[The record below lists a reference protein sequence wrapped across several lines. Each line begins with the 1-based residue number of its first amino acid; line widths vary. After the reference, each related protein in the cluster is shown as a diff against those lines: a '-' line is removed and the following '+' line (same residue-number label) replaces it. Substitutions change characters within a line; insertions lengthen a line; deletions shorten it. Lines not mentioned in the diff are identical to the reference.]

1 MSKPIILYFQQNSAF
16 GSAETYLSDLAA
28 HISKSDYNV
37 HLVHPAIPEL
47 EAGFSPL
54 QHHGITLHQMPAA
67 HYSSNIAQILPFW
80 IQFIISL
87 RPTIIH
93 FNDPCVVGS
102 VAAWFA
108 RVPIRVMMHHTPE
121 LERQSSRV
129 GYLME
134 RIAFRSYTRC
144 IFSNQISRATG
155 IKRDKLSENQT
166 AIIPFGLQPKWFA
179 PIDVKQRSQLRAKF
193 GFADKDVIILC
204 PARLSRQ
211 KRHDVLL
218 EAARQ
223 VLSVAP
229 NSIFLLAGN
238 GELRTEI
245 ETLLQALQLGDRV
258 RLLGHIS
265 DIIDLMTASD
275 ILVLSSDFE
284 GFPYS
289 ILEGSACGLPIVS
302 TEVGGVSQSVLNGET
317 GLLVPPGDS
326 DALAAALLKLISDPA
341 RRETLGRAG
350 RQRAEQV
357 FTLERMVTDT
367 EALYRTLG
375 GLKE

>member
-1 MSKPIILYFQQNSAF
+1 M
-16 GSAETYLSDLAA
+16 SDLAA

-193 GFADKDVIILC
+193 GFADKEVIILC